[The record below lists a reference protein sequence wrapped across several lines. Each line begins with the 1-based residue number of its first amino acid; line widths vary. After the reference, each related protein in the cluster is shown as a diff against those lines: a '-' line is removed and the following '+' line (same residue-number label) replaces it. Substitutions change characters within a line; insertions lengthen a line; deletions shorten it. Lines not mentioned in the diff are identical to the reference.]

1 MKLKSLLVLSWLILG
16 CTEPSYI
23 DRDFLVLFSVDGVER
38 TVYDFESSYVAH
50 LISTGKNDSNN
61 EREVHL
67 AKMIDD
73 ILLANSAIN
82 KGLKNHPIY
91 QAAVDYQKRKS
102 MIDNYFVDEMDEK
115 LEPLTDDE
123 IRLAYAKKQRTVYV
137 RHLYSKN
144 KDEIQQ
150 AYDSL
155 ESDINFV
162 DLANKFYKTL
172 DYDSSA
178 GYLGPVNY
186 FGVDDV
192 FAEAAYSTNENE
204 YSKPIRTRLGHHI
217 VFVEHITFPAI
228 LAEDEYQ
235 YRKQGIESQLRLR
248 KQQLISNDYVFELMS
263 ELDVQTNTQNLIE
276 LREII
281 SNLDNNSI
289 VQETVNPENSEVIW
303 TDNRIKKLTNSF
315 DGNAV
320 LTTYELDGQ
329 LQVFSFGEYLNWL
342 PYLSFQ
348 ESKLRLG
355 ASVGRGL
362 RNQVLYELAQKRNYD
377 EDDRVKQKVEKRA
390 VEILSE
396 LNQYQMS
403 IQAIK
408 DTTFL
413 IVPESFRDRLIS
425 SKNLLLQAEYW
436 KIPVSSMEEAM
447 SVKNKIEQGISPI
460 VYPGY
465 QRVDFSSIDNSES
478 DYDLVRKSL
487 IETPIIASSSQTGWM
502 VIQVN
507 KREIT
512 EIDTETNV
520 NNLQRSFKVFSK
532 IQTELDSLRSQANID
547 INTELFEEM
556 YKIWSPSNM

>member
-192 FAEAAYSTNENE
+192 FAEAAYSTNEGE
-204 YSKPIRTRLGHHI
+204 YSKPIRTRLGYHI
-217 VFVEHITFPAI
+217 IFVDHITFPAI

-248 KQQLISNDYVFELMS
+248 KQQLISNDYIYELMS

-320 LTTYELDGQ
+320 LATYELDGQ

-377 EDDRVKQKVEKRA
+377 EDDRVKQKVDKRA

>member
-155 ESDINFV
+155 ESGKNFV
-162 DLANKFYKTL
+162 DLANKFYETL

-192 FAEAAYSTNENE
+192 FAEAAYSTNEGE
-204 YSKPIRTRLGHHI
+204 YSKPIRTRLGYHI
-217 VFVEHITFPAI
+217 IFVDHITFPAI

-248 KQQLISNDYVFELMS
+248 KQQLISNDYIYELMS

>member
-102 MIDNYFVDEMDEK
+102 MIDSYFVDEMDEK

-192 FAEAAYSTNENE
+192 FAEAAYSTNEGE
-204 YSKPIRTRLGHHI
+204 YSKPIRTRLGYHREPEFI
-217 VFVEHITFPAI
+217 ITT
-228 LAEDEYQ
+228 
-235 YRKQGIESQLRLR
+235 K
-248 KQQLISNDYVFELMS
+248 
-263 ELDVQTNTQNLIE
+263 
-276 LREII
+276 
-281 SNLDNNSI
+281 
-289 VQETVNPENSEVIW
+289 W
-303 TDNRIKKLTNSF
+303 T
-315 DGNAV
+315 
-320 LTTYELDGQ
+320 
-329 LQVFSFGEYLNWL
+329 
-342 PYLSFQ
+342 
-348 ESKLRLG
+348 
-355 ASVGRGL
+355 RG
-362 RNQVLYELAQKRNYD
+362 
-377 EDDRVKQKVEKRA
+377 
-390 VEILSE
+390 
-396 LNQYQMS
+396 
-403 IQAIK
+403 
-408 DTTFL
+408 
-413 IVPESFRDRLIS
+413 
-425 SKNLLLQAEYW
+425 
-436 KIPVSSMEEAM
+436 
-447 SVKNKIEQGISPI
+447 
-460 VYPGY
+460 
-465 QRVDFSSIDNSES
+465 
-478 DYDLVRKSL
+478 
-487 IETPIIASSSQTGWM
+487 
-502 VIQVN
+502 
-507 KREIT
+507 
-512 EIDTETNV
+512 
-520 NNLQRSFKVFSK
+520 
-532 IQTELDSLRSQANID
+532 
-547 INTELFEEM
+547 
-556 YKIWSPSNM
+556 

>member
-192 FAEAAYSTNENE
+192 FAEAAYSTNEGE
-204 YSKPIRTRLGHHI
+204 YSKPIRTRLGYHI
-217 VFVEHITFPAI
+217 IFVDHITFPAI

-248 KQQLISNDYVFELMS
+248 KQQLISNDYIYELMS

-289 VQETVNPENSEVIW
+289 VQETVNREYSEVIW

-447 SVKNKIEQGISPI
+447 SVKNKIEQGSSPI

>member
-192 FAEAAYSTNENE
+192 FAEAAYSTNEGE
-204 YSKPIRTRLGHHI
+204 YSKPIRTRLGYHI
-217 VFVEHITFPAI
+217 IFVDHITFPAI

-248 KQQLISNDYVFELMS
+248 KQQLISNDYIYELMS

-362 RNQVLYELAQKRNYD
+362 RNQVLYEMAQKRNYD

-447 SVKNKIEQGISPI
+447 SVKNKIEQGSSPI

>member
-1 MKLKSLLVLSWLILG
+1 MKLKGLLVLSWLILS
-16 CTEPSYI
+16 CTESSFI
-23 DRDFLVLFSVDGVER
+23 DRDFLVLFSADGVER

-50 LISTGKNDSNN
+50 LISTGKNDSYD
-61 EREVHL
+61 EREAHL

-73 ILLANSAIN
+73 ILLANSGIN

-102 MIDNYFVDEMDEK
+102 MIDSYFVDEMDEK
-115 LEPLTDDE
+115 IVPLTDDE
-123 IRLAYAKKQRTVYV
+123 IRLAYAKNQRKVYV

-144 KDEIQQ
+144 KDDIEQ

-155 ESDINFV
+155 QSGINFV
-162 DLANKFYKTL
+162 DLANKFYETL

-192 FAEAAYSTNENE
+192 FAEAAYSTNEGE
-204 YSKPIRTRLGHHI
+204 YSKPIRTRLGYHI
-217 VFVEHITFPAI
+217 IFVDHITFPAI

-303 TDNRIKKLTNSF
+303 TDNRINKLTNSF
-315 DGNAV
+315 DRNAV
-320 LTTYELDGQ
+320 LATYELDGQ

-403 IQAIK
+403 IQAVK

-507 KREIT
+507 RREIT

>member
-50 LISTGKNDSNN
+50 LISSGKNDSNN

-192 FAEAAYSTNENE
+192 FAEAAYSTNEGE
-204 YSKPIRTRLGHHI
+204 YSKPIRTRLGYHI
-217 VFVEHITFPAI
+217 IFVDHITFPAI

-248 KQQLISNDYVFELMS
+248 KQQLISNDYIYELMS

>member
-192 FAEAAYSTNENE
+192 FAEAAYSTNEGE
-204 YSKPIRTRLGHHI
+204 YSKPIRTRLGYHI
-217 VFVEHITFPAI
+217 IFVDHITFPAI

-248 KQQLISNDYVFELMS
+248 KQQLISNDYIYELMS

-396 LNQYQMS
+396 LNQYQIS
-403 IQAIK
+403 IQAVK

>member
-192 FAEAAYSTNENE
+192 FAEAAYSTNEGE
-204 YSKPIRTRLGHHI
+204 YSKPIRTRLGYHI
-217 VFVEHITFPAI
+217 IFVDHITFPAI

-248 KQQLISNDYVFELMS
+248 KQQLISNDYIYELMS

-320 LTTYELDGQ
+320 LTTYELEGQ
-329 LQVFSFGEYLNWL
+329 LQVFSFGEYINWL

-447 SVKNKIEQGISPI
+447 SVKNKIEQGSSPI

>member
-192 FAEAAYSTNENE
+192 FAEAAYSTNEGE
-204 YSKPIRTRLGHHI
+204 YSKPIRTRLGYHI
-217 VFVEHITFPAI
+217 IFVDHITFPAI

-248 KQQLISNDYVFELMS
+248 KQQLISNDYIYELMS

>member
-192 FAEAAYSTNENE
+192 FAEAAYSTNEGE
-204 YSKPIRTRLGHHI
+204 YSKPIRTRLGYHI
-217 VFVEHITFPAI
+217 IFVDHITFPAI

-248 KQQLISNDYVFELMS
+248 KQQLISNDYIYELMS

-320 LTTYELDGQ
+320 LATYELDGQ

-478 DYDLVRKSL
+478 DYELVRKSL

>member
-192 FAEAAYSTNENE
+192 FAEAAYSTNEGE
-204 YSKPIRTRLGHHI
+204 YSKPIRTRLGYHI
-217 VFVEHITFPAI
+217 IFVDHITFPAI

-248 KQQLISNDYVFELMS
+248 KQQLISNDYIYELMS

-377 EDDRVKQKVEKRA
+377 EDDRVKQKVDKRA

-447 SVKNKIEQGISPI
+447 SVKNKIEQGSSPI

>member
-192 FAEAAYSTNENE
+192 FAEAAYSTNEGE
-204 YSKPIRTRLGHHI
+204 YSKPIRTRLGYHI
-217 VFVEHITFPAI
+217 IFVDHITFPAI

-248 KQQLISNDYVFELMS
+248 KQQLTSNDYIYELMS

>member
-192 FAEAAYSTNENE
+192 FAEAAYSTNEGE
-204 YSKPIRTRLGHHI
+204 YSKPIRTRLGYHI
-217 VFVEHITFPAI
+217 IFVDHITFPAI

-248 KQQLISNDYVFELMS
+248 KQQLISNDYIYELMS

-320 LTTYELDGQ
+320 LATYELDGQ

-362 RNQVLYELAQKRNYD
+362 RNQVLYEMAQKRNYD

>member
-1 MKLKSLLVLSWLILG
+1 MKLKSLLVLSWLILS

-192 FAEAAYSTNENE
+192 FAEAAYSTNEGE
-204 YSKPIRTRLGHHI
+204 YSKPIRTRLGYHI
-217 VFVEHITFPAI
+217 IFVDHITFPAI

-235 YRKQGIESQLRLR
+235 YRKKGIESQLRLR
-248 KQQLISNDYVFELMS
+248 KQQLISNDYIYELMS

-447 SVKNKIEQGISPI
+447 SVKNKIEQGSSPI

-465 QRVDFSSIDNSES
+465 QWVDFSSIDNSES

>member
-192 FAEAAYSTNENE
+192 FAEAAYSTNEGE
-204 YSKPIRTRLGHHI
+204 YSKPIRTRLGYHI
-217 VFVEHITFPAI
+217 IFVDHITFPAI

-248 KQQLISNDYVFELMS
+248 KQQLISNDYIYELMS

-478 DYDLVRKSL
+478 DYELVRKSL

>member
-192 FAEAAYSTNENE
+192 FAEAAYSTNEGE
-204 YSKPIRTRLGHHI
+204 YSKPIRTRLGYHI
-217 VFVEHITFPAI
+217 IFVDHITFPAI

-248 KQQLISNDYVFELMS
+248 KQQLISNDYIYELMS

-520 NNLQRSFKVFSK
+520 NNLQR
-532 IQTELDSLRSQANID
+532 
-547 INTELFEEM
+547 
-556 YKIWSPSNM
+556 

>member
-192 FAEAAYSTNENE
+192 FAEAAYSTNEGE
-204 YSKPIRTRLGHHI
+204 YSKPIRTRLGYHI
-217 VFVEHITFPAI
+217 IFVDHITFPAI

-248 KQQLISNDYVFELMS
+248 KQQLISNDYIYELMS

-507 KREIT
+507 RREIT
-512 EIDTETNV
+512 QIDTETNV

>member
-123 IRLAYAKKQRTVYV
+123 IRQAYAKKQRTVYV

-192 FAEAAYSTNENE
+192 FAEAAYSTNEGE
-204 YSKPIRTRLGHHI
+204 YSKPIRTRLGYHI
-217 VFVEHITFPAI
+217 IFVDHITFPAI

-248 KQQLISNDYVFELMS
+248 KQQLISNDYIYELMS

>member
-192 FAEAAYSTNENE
+192 FAEAAYSTNEGE
-204 YSKPIRTRLGHHI
+204 YSKPIRTRLGYHI
-217 VFVEHITFPAI
+217 IFVDHITFPAI

-248 KQQLISNDYVFELMS
+248 KQQLISNDYIYELMS

-320 LTTYELDGQ
+320 LATYELDGQ

-355 ASVGRGL
+355 ASGGRGL

-478 DYDLVRKSL
+478 DYELVRKSL

>member
-192 FAEAAYSTNENE
+192 FAEAAYSTNEGE
-204 YSKPIRTRLGHHI
+204 YSKPIRTRLGYHI
-217 VFVEHITFPAI
+217 IFVDHITFPAI

-248 KQQLISNDYVFELMS
+248 KQQLISNDYIYELMS

-403 IQAIK
+403 IQAMK

-447 SVKNKIEQGISPI
+447 SVKNKIEQGSSPI

>member
-50 LISTGKNDSNN
+50 LISSGNNDSNN

-172 DYDSSA
+172 DYDSSV

-192 FAEAAYSTNENE
+192 FAEAAYSTNEGE
-204 YSKPIRTRLGHHI
+204 YSKPIRTRLGYHI
-217 VFVEHITFPAI
+217 IFVDHITFPAI

-248 KQQLISNDYVFELMS
+248 KQQLISNDYIYELMS
-263 ELDVQTNTQNLIE
+263 ELDVQTNTQNLKE

-403 IQAIK
+403 IQAMK

-447 SVKNKIEQGISPI
+447 SLKNKIEQGSSPI

-512 EIDTETNV
+512 EIDSETNV

>member
-192 FAEAAYSTNENE
+192 FAEAAYSTNEGE
-204 YSKPIRTRLGHHI
+204 YSKPIRTRLGYHI
-217 VFVEHITFPAI
+217 IFVDHITFPAI

-248 KQQLISNDYVFELMS
+248 KQQLISNDYIHELMS

>member
-23 DRDFLVLFSVDGVER
+23 DRDFLVLFSVDDVER

-192 FAEAAYSTNENE
+192 FAEAAYSTNEGE
-204 YSKPIRTRLGHHI
+204 YSKPIRTRLGYHI
-217 VFVEHITFPAI
+217 IFVDHITFPAI

-248 KQQLISNDYVFELMS
+248 KQQLISNDYIYELMS

>member
-123 IRLAYAKKQRTVYV
+123 IRQAYAKKQRTVYV

-192 FAEAAYSTNENE
+192 FAEAAYSTNEGE
-204 YSKPIRTRLGHHI
+204 YSKPIRTRLGYHI
-217 VFVEHITFPAI
+217 IFVDHITFPAI

-248 KQQLISNDYVFELMS
+248 KQQLISNDYIYELMS

-362 RNQVLYELAQKRNYD
+362 RNQVLYEMAQKRNYD

>member
-192 FAEAAYSTNENE
+192 FAEAAYSTNEGE
-204 YSKPIRTRLGHHI
+204 YSKPIRTRLGYHI
-217 VFVEHITFPAI
+217 IFVDHITFPAI

-248 KQQLISNDYVFELMS
+248 KQQLISNDYIYELMS

-447 SVKNKIEQGISPI
+447 SVKNKIEQGSSPI

-547 INTELFEEM
+547 INTELFKEM

>member
-447 SVKNKIEQGISPI
+447 SVKNKIEQGSSPI

>member
-192 FAEAAYSTNENE
+192 FAEAAYSTNEGE
-204 YSKPIRTRLGHHI
+204 YSKPIRTRLGYHI
-217 VFVEHITFPAI
+217 IFVDHITFPAI

-248 KQQLISNDYVFELMS
+248 KQQLISNDYIYELMS

-289 VQETVNPENSEVIW
+289 VQETVNRENSEVIW

-447 SVKNKIEQGISPI
+447 SVKNKIEQGSSPI

>member
-192 FAEAAYSTNENE
+192 FAEAAYSTNEGE
-204 YSKPIRTRLGHHI
+204 YSKPIRTRLGYHI
-217 VFVEHITFPAI
+217 IFVDHITFPAI

-248 KQQLISNDYVFELMS
+248 KQQLISNDYIYELMS

-320 LTTYELDGQ
+320 LATYELDGQ

-447 SVKNKIEQGISPI
+447 SVKNKIEQGSSPI

>member
-192 FAEAAYSTNENE
+192 FAEAAYSTNEGE
-204 YSKPIRTRLGHHI
+204 YSKPIRTRLGYHI
-217 VFVEHITFPAI
+217 IFVDHITFPAI

-248 KQQLISNDYVFELMS
+248 KQQLISNDYIYELMS

-447 SVKNKIEQGISPI
+447 SVKNKIEQGSSPI

>member
-1 MKLKSLLVLSWLILG
+1 MKLKGLLVLSWLILG

-192 FAEAAYSTNENE
+192 FAEAAYSTNEGE
-204 YSKPIRTRLGHHI
+204 YSKPIRTRLGYHI
-217 VFVEHITFPAI
+217 IFVDHITFPAI

-248 KQQLISNDYVFELMS
+248 KQQLISNDYIYELMS

>member
-192 FAEAAYSTNENE
+192 FAEAAYSTNEGE
-204 YSKPIRTRLGHHI
+204 YSKPIRTRLGYHI
-217 VFVEHITFPAI
+217 IFVDHITFPAI

-248 KQQLISNDYVFELMS
+248 KQQLISNDYIYELMS

-303 TDNRIKKLTNSF
+303 TDNRINKLTNSF
-315 DGNAV
+315 DRNAV
-320 LTTYELDGQ
+320 LATYELDGQ

>member
-192 FAEAAYSTNENE
+192 FAEAAYSTNEGE
-204 YSKPIRTRLGHHI
+204 YSKPIRTRLGYHI
-217 VFVEHITFPAI
+217 IFVDHITFPAI

-248 KQQLISNDYVFELMS
+248 KQQLISNDYIYELMS

-289 VQETVNPENSEVIW
+289 VQETVNRENSEVIW